1 MKRLGYLVLTALV
14 LFNSCDKR
22 GMNPDDVQNIDL
34 DWPGFIWFGAD
45 IPTKTET
52 ITNMKGRHFDVVAF
66 KYGSDWNTFKAT
78 GTPASS
84 GETKGFSCPTEV
96 SCDANSG
103 ICTYKNN
110 TDNNSVEWDGTMK
123 YSFFAFYPVTGTQ
136 GVTLSSTASTPG
148 VPKITYTVPSSN
160 DADALPDVM
169 TASNID
175 VQNTGSGTVS
185 LNFRHQLSLLTVEAR
200 NLDKS
205 DITISNLVLTITS
218 KRYGS
223 ITIPLDGSAATP
235 GNTVTNNFS
244 FAMQGGESV
253 TVEEFGKNGTSENTV
268 VSSKNITLIPQ
279 DPLIIGEELAG
290 SLTFTYGH
298 SGTSETKSETKSE
311 TFSSNKKFEA
321 GKKYA
326 FVLNFANDAVTI
338 AIIESGEWI
347 ENRQSIIFE

>member
-1 MKRLGYLVLTALV
+1 MKRLGYLALIALV

-52 ITNMKGRHFDVVAF
+52 ITNMRGRTFDVVAF

-84 GETKGFSCPTEV
+84 GGTKGFSCPTDV
-96 SCDANSG
+96 SCDANG
-103 ICTYKNN
+103 ICTYQNN
-110 TDNNSVEWDGTMK
+110 TDRNPVEWDGTMK

-185 LNFRHQLSLLTVEAR
+185 LNFKHQLSLLTVEAR

-223 ITIPLDGSAATP
+223 IIIPLDGSAATP

-253 TVEEFGKNGTSENTV
+253 TVEEFGKYGTSENTV

-279 DPLIIGEELAG
+279 DPLIIGEELEG

-298 SGTSETKSETKSE
+298 SGTSETKGE

-338 AIIESGEWI
+338 AIIESGEWV
-347 ENRQSIIFE
+347 EDRQSIIFE